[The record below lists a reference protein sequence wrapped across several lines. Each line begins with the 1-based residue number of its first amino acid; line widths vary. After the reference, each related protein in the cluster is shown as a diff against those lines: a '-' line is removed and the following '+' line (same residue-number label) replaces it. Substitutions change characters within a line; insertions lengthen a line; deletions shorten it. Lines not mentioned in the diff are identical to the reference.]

1 MSAAAPTSV
10 IEPLETPSLRR
21 RLACFTYE
29 GVLLFGVLVIA
40 DYLFASLTQ
49 QKHALQLREAGMAF
63 LFVVLGIYF
72 VWFWSHG
79 GQTLAMK
86 TWHIRVVTHD
96 GRALSQGRAFLR
108 YLAAWLWFLPP
119 LAVVA
124 GVGVRVLGGGG
135 TFAVVLGYLLAY
147 AAVSW
152 VHPQRQFLHDVLCG
166 TRLVNSQR
174 RH

>member
-1 MSAAAPTSV
+1 
-10 IEPLETPSLRR
+10 
-21 RLACFTYE
+21 
-29 GVLLFGVLVIA
+29 
-40 DYLFASLTQ
+40 
-49 QKHALQLREAGMAF
+49 
-63 LFVVLGIYF
+63 
-72 VWFWSHG
+72 
-79 GQTLAMK
+79 MK